1 MNIPKFKGALAE
13 RGVTQ
18 ECVAHIIGVNPSTF
32 YRKLAS
38 GGEKFTVGEIQ
49 RMVKKIPLT
58 EEEAINIFLR

>member
-1 MNIPKFKGALAE
+1 MNILKFKGALAE

-18 ECVAHIIGVNPSTF
+18 EFVAHIIGVNPSTF

-49 RMVKKIPLT
+49 RMMKKIPLT